1 MRPRTIAWT
10 LIVFSVL
17 CHSVFAQTPTTAD
30 LNELRA
36 QIDALKADYDKRIQ
50 MLEAQLQA
58 LQNQSPS
65 TSKPET
71 PVVAAAPP
79 QQQQQP
85 AAQVPTGAQGAGG
98 PGGALPVYGG
108 TGGEKV
114 FNPDIAVIGDFL
126 GAIGSNKVNPNPALQ
141 MHESDRK

>member
-1 MRPRTIAWT
+1 MKPRKITWT

-17 CHSVFAQTPTTAD
+17 MRRLFDPNPITAD
-30 LNELRA
+30 HNELCE
-36 QIDALKADYDKRIQ
+36 QIDALKANYDKLIQ
-50 MLEAQLQA
+50 MLEAQLHA
-58 LQNQSPS
+58 LQTQTQS

-71 PVVAAAPP
+71 TVETAA

-85 AAQVPTGAQGAGG
+85 AAQFPAGSQGAGG

-114 FNPDIAVIGDFL
+114 FNP
-126 GAIGSNKVNPNPALQ
+126 
-141 MHESDRK
+141 

>member
-1 MRPRTIAWT
+1 MKPRTITWT

-17 CHSVFAQTPTTAD
+17 CHGVFGQTPTTED

-36 QIDALKADYDKRIQ
+36 QIDALKADYDRRIQ

-58 LQNQSPS
+58 LQNQTQS

-71 PVVAAAPP
+71 LVEAPAP
-79 QQQQQP
+79 QQQP
-85 AAQVPTGAQGAGG
+85 AAQVPAGAQGAGG

-108 TGGEKV
+108 A
-114 FNPDIAVIGDFL
+114 D
-126 GAIGSNKVNPNPALQ
+126 GS
-141 MHESDRK
+141 